1 MFFHGQDLVIPF
13 LEKGIFPAETL
24 LQKPI
29 GKLFHTATMAYSD
42 EAIEYLRKQKG
53 KVICLNDSEDEV
65 DFEAHKKLI
74 LDAFEKL
81 LPEKS
86 SFEL

>member
-1 MFFHGQDLVIPF
+1 
-13 LEKGIFPAETL
+13 
-24 LQKPI
+24 
-29 GKLFHTATMAYSD
+29 MAYSD